1 VAREEPVQN
10 RVLGALLVVVALCL
24 ASCQKLDRGP
34 AAPKAPGPLKFD
46 VAQFQDA
53 IPLDYGTLVG
63 VTQNSPGWVGLWFQ
77 RPDNTIVAA
86 FVNIDEGRLYEK
98 SLSIPRK

>member
-1 VAREEPVQN
+1 MQIRAV
-10 RVLGALLVVVALCL
+10 GALLVVVALSL
-24 ASCQKLDRGP
+24 VSCQKLERGP

-46 VAQFQDA
+46 VAKFQDA

-77 RPDNTIVAA
+77 RSDNTIVAA

-98 SLSIPRK
+98 SLTIPRK

>member
-1 VAREEPVQN
+1 MLASRI
-10 RVLGALLVVVALCL
+10 GALVAALCL
-24 ASCQKLDRGP
+24 LSCQKLDYGP
-34 AAPKAPGPLKFD
+34 RVPPKPMGPLKFD
-46 VAQFQDA
+46 VTKFQDA

-77 RPDNTIVAA
+77 RPDSTIVAA